1 MKRNYEKRR
10 ISGICIIILKGKREV
25 DRLTDVGIQI
35 SLPLL
40 PTFGA
45 PPLPQPHIS
54 AFFKLVT
61 SFTL

>member
-10 ISGICIIILKGKREV
+10 ISGICIIVLKGKREV

-35 SLPLL
+35 SLSLL

-54 AFFKLVT
+54 AFF
-61 SFTL
+61 